1 MNDETITSE
10 LEAALFRQAL
20 ARRQQAGAVHNYFE
34 YHKARYDYVLSV
46 AKRWCPDR
54 STRVLDIGRSYLST
68 MLLDLYDD
76 VTTLGFPLQM
86 TGHGNSDSS
95 GTGRTLSGHIIY
107 DLNDAQD
114 LLPIDRDKQY
124 DLIVFC
130 ETIEHL
136 HTAPELVLFV
146 LRGILRDGGIIICQ
160 TPNASSLDNRLLM
173 MVGRNPFH
181 MICIENFNPG
191 HFREY
196 TKSELMHLFEFAG
209 YKVLSH
215 EYKEYFG
222 CEGSVAKLLCAKIL
236 KGVSAIFPSFSR
248 GQTIVSRKQVF
259 CDFGFRGRRLQSS

>member
-10 LEAALFRQAL
+10 LESGFFVRLWREGNRQARFTTILITTRLVMIMFSLWQNGGVRTGLL
-20 ARRQQAGAVHNYFE
+20 A
-34 YHKARYDYVLSV
+34 
-46 AKRWCPDR
+46 
-54 STRVLDIGRSYLST
+54 LDIGRSYLST

-107 DLNDAQD
+107 DLNDVQD

-136 HTAPELVLFV
+136 HTAPELALFV
-146 LRGILRDGGIIICQ
+146 LRGILRDGGITICQ

-191 HFREY
+191 HFRD
-196 TKSELMHLFEFAG
+196 TRVRANAPVRIRWLQGPIPRIQGIFWLRGVRCQAS
-209 YKVLSH
+209 
-215 EYKEYFG
+215 
-222 CEGSVAKLLCAKIL
+222 LCKN
-236 KGVSAIFPSFSR
+236 
-248 GQTIVSRKQVF
+248 T
-259 CDFGFRGRRLQSS
+259 